1 MLTQACNCPY
11 EQSDS
16 SSNCSKTPGNC
27 PIAGTTSKS
36 VFAYFCTSHGQLNQQ
51 QHRNEYEPWSL
62 HSAAGFG
69 EMLGG
74 GTTAGN
80 GMCTGRPA
88 GPPGLKLNQ
97 ILVMLAATTRMNSRE
112 SLLLDSVLYVAM
124 MLTFMCFSLVCQ
136 VCEGLW
142 CRHHAS
148 VRNSTNVVESLTSSF
163 LALYR
168 YCTCDSRVCQ
178 QSKIYALYATPWAAS
193 SL

>member
-1 MLTQACNCPY
+1 M
-11 EQSDS
+11 
-16 SSNCSKTPGNC
+16 
-27 PIAGTTSKS
+27 AGTASKS
-36 VFAYFCTSHGQLNQQ
+36 VFACLGTSHGQPNQQ
-51 QHRNEYEPWSL
+51 QHTNGNELRSS
-62 HSAAGFG
+62 HSAAGISD
-69 EMLGG
+69 MLSG

-88 GPPGLKLNQ
+88 GAPGLKLNQ

-148 VRNSTNVVESLTSSF
+148 VRNCTNAVERLTSSF

-168 YCTCDSRVCQ
+168 YCT
-178 QSKIYALYATPWAAS
+178 
-193 SL
+193 